1 MSHKAS
7 HWAFEAHTPSSDHK
21 LVLILLADWANEEGM
36 AWPRQTTIAQKA
48 QMSVRHVRDVLSELE
63 EAGLIHRIPTR
74 RKDGRRGV
82 DNYCL
87 CIGAGLGTSPSG
99 MLCRLAKGHGVPVL

>member
-7 HWAFEAHTPSSDHK
+7 HWAFEAHTPGSDHK

-36 AWPRQTTIAQKA
+36 AWPRQLTIAKKA
-48 QMSVRHVRDVLSELE
+48 QLSARHVRDVLHELE
-63 EAGLIHRIPTR
+63 QANLIRRIPTR

-82 DNYCL
+82 DNYVL
-87 CIGAGLGTSPSG
+87 VMGA
-99 MLCRLAKGHGVPVL
+99 